1 MSVMIV
7 GLVQVLKAIPG
18 LVEGVKIV
26 SADLDQN

>member
-7 GLVQVLKAIPG
+7 GLVQVLKVIPE

-26 SADLDQN
+26 SVDLDQN